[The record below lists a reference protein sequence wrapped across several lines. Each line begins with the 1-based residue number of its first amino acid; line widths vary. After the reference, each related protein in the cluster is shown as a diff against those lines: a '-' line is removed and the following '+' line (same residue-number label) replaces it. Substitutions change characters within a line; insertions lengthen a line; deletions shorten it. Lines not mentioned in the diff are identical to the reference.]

1 MRQGLIRI
9 PPPIYALAAAA
20 CMWLLYRHLPL
31 ASTDAQWPR
40 IAGFCLIATGVAADL
55 IAVWQFRQHRTTV
68 NPLQPGRTTAIVTSG
83 LYRLS
88 RNPMYTG
95 LLIALTGIVFVFRS
109 LSPIIVLPA
118 FMWVVTQFQIK
129 AEERIL
135 LDKFGEEYN
144 QYLHSVPRWF

>member
-1 MRQGLIRI
+1 MIRI
-9 PPPIYALAAAA
+9 PPPVYALVAAA
-20 CMWLLYRHLPL
+20 CMYLLYRHLPL
-31 ASTDAQWPR
+31 ASTDALWPR
-40 IAGFCLIATGVAADL
+40 YTGFALIAAGIATDL
-55 IAVWQFRQHRTTV
+55 LAVWQFHQHRTTI
-68 NPLQPGRTTAIVTSG
+68 NPLAPERTTAIVTGG

-135 LDKFGEEYN
+135 LEKFGEEFH
-144 QYLHSVPRWF
+144 QYLLSVPRWF